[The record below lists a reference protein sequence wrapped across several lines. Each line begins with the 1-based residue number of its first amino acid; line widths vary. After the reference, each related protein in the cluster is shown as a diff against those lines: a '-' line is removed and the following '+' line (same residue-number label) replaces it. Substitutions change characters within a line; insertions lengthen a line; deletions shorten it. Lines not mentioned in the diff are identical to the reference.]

1 MSKETSGNHSVSG
14 PTRRLVV
21 QSAATLL
28 SLPFVA
34 NTTRAWAQE
43 TLGGSGE
50 VVVFSYGG
58 SFTEGVRRA
67 VYEPFTKATGIKV
80 VDVVADLAEPQ
91 VKAMH
96 QAGRVDW
103 DIAYIEAEAYPAM
116 HKAGMFAPIDYSLWD
131 QEALEGTPPHT
142 RLKDAVV
149 GLASAI
155 VLAYD
160 QRLFPGAGPQ
170 DWADF
175 WDVKKFPGPR
185 GLDTLFGKH
194 AIQFALLAAGV
205 EHKDI
210 WPLTDDKLD
219 RAFAKLNEIKPYIAK
234 WWSAGGEAPQL
245 MINKEYA
252 IAGAFDGRLIA
263 AVRQG
268 APIKFVWEGAYVTYT
283 YMTVLK
289 GGPNTTNAQKL
300 IAFLNRAQIAAGWT
314 QGTGYPGPNTNQLE
328 YLPTE
333 LIPQVNVNPQN
344 AAKCIIDDANWLIET
359 RPDGKTNADHIQERW
374 LSWRTQ

>member
-1 MSKETSGNHSVSG
+1 M
-14 PTRRLVV
+14 
-21 QSAATLL
+21 
-28 SLPFVA
+28 PFVA
-34 NTTRAWAQE
+34 KTTRAGAQE
-43 TLGGSGE
+43 TLRGSGE

-116 HKAGMFAPIDYSLWD
+116 HQAGMFAPIDYSLWD

-149 GLASAI
+149 GLAPAI

-160 QRLFPGAGPQ
+160 QRLFPGACPQ

-175 WDVKKFPGPR
+175 WDVRKFPGPR

-205 EHKDI
+205 AHKDI

-245 MINKEYA
+245 MINKECYSRR
-252 IAGAFDGRLIA
+252 IPWPLDCCGPPGRTDQICLGGSLRHLHLYDGS
-263 AVRQG
+263 
-268 APIKFVWEGAYVTYT
+268 EG
-283 YMTVLK
+283 
-289 GGPNTTNAQKL
+289 
-300 IAFLNRAQIAAGWT
+300 R
-314 QGTGYPGPNTNQLE
+314 
-328 YLPTE
+328 
-333 LIPQVNVNPQN
+333 PQY
-344 AAKCIIDDANWLIET
+344 D
-359 RPDGKTNADHIQERW
+359 
-374 LSWRTQ
+374 